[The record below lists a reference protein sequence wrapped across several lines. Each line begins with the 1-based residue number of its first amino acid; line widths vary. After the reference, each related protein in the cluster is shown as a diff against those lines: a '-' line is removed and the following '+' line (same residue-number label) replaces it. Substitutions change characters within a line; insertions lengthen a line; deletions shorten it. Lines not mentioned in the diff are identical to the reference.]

1 MATLADRLRSIVAP
15 SSARSA
21 DSVDS
26 SGQTGEV
33 DLIGSGANDSSGADL
48 VSSPHRRARGADL
61 ARSATSNA
69 ADVLGGEWRDDYLV
83 VERKYSPGH
92 RHGRIAIADAAPPV
106 EGWSRLGLLGG
117 GDSRCLFLDLET
129 TGLAGGAGTYAFL
142 VGLGWFESGGFRIR
156 QFFLASYAAER
167 MLLEAVRSIAHDRE
181 TVVTYNGK
189 SFDLPVLETRFVL
202 HRGETPFAGM
212 PHVDM
217 LHTARRLWRPSVA
230 DASSERDDEPGRHSP
245 QVDHGRVGRSPQG
258 EGGCRLI
265 ALEEALCGHA
275 REGDVPG
282 FEIPAR
288 YFHYVRSGDA
298 RQLEAVL
305 EHNRLDLL
313 SLALLT
319 ARAADLLEDGPA
331 STRIAREALGLGQIY
346 ERGGL
351 LTEACA
357 AFGHAASCAHSDIV
371 TRAEALRALAV
382 VCRRQRRYEDAAAAW
397 RRVVGLG
404 GCPPAIAREA
414 SEALAVHHEHRSRD
428 LQAARSFAL
437 DSLRMPGTP
446 ARRDALQHRL
456 ARLERKIGDRRLRP
470 LFGEPASADRPW

>member
-15 SSARSA
+15 SSTRG
-21 DSVDS
+21 VDP
-26 SGQTGEV
+26 G
-33 DLIGSGANDSSGADL
+33 SSGAEDAGGSGL
-48 VSSPHRRARGADL
+48 V
-61 ARSATSNA
+61 RSAISNA
-69 ADVLGGEWRDDYLV
+69 ADVLGGEWRDEYLV

-92 RHGRIAIADAAPPV
+92 RHGRIAIADAAPPL
-106 EGWSRLGLLGG
+106 EGWSRLRLLGG
-117 GDSRCLFLDLET
+117 GGSRCLFLDLET

-167 MLLEAVRSIAHDRE
+167 MLLEAVRSIAHE
-181 TVVTYNGK
+181 HATVVTYNGK

-217 LHTARRLWRPSVA
+217 LHTARRLWRPSV
-230 DASSERDDEPGRHSP
+230 DDGSPERD
-245 QVDHGRVGRSPQG
+245 HGLVRRSAER

-265 ALEEALCGHA
+265 FLEETLCGHE

-313 SLALLT
+313 SLAVLT
-319 ARAADLLEDGPA
+319 SRVAELLEDGPA
-331 STRIAREALGLGQIY
+331 STRMAREALGIGQIY

-351 LTEACA
+351 ITEAGA
-357 AFGHAASCAHSDIV
+357 AFGHAASFAHSDVV

-382 VCRRQRRYEDAAAAW
+382 VCRRQRRYEDAASAW
-397 RRVVGLG
+397 RRVVDLR
-404 GCPPAIAREA
+404 GCPTAIRREA
-414 SEALAVHHEHRSRD
+414 SEALAVHHEHRLRD

-437 DSLRMPGTP
+437 DSLRMPGTA
-446 ARRDALQHRL
+446 ARREALQHRL
-456 ARLERKIGDRRLRP
+456 ARLERKIGDGRVRP
-470 LFGEPASADRPW
+470 LFADAMVGGQW